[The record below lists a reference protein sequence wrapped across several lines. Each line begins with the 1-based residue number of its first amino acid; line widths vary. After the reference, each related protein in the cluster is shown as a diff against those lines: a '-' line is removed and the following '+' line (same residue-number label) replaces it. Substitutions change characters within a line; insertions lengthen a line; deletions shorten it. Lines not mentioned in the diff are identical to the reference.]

1 MIQLND
7 EDDTSIFQKLSLR
20 SYGKNNN
27 KTKTKTKNYNKFFN
41 VPYKKKPWVMM
52 DNIVH

>member
-7 EDDTSIFQKLSLR
+7 GDDTSIFQKLSLR

-27 KTKTKTKNYNKFFN
+27 KTK
-41 VPYKKKPWVMM
+41 KKQKIITNFLMFLIKR
-52 DNIVH
+52 NRGS